1 MTDCAAEIRRIIAAR
16 GPISIAEFMAVALT
30 DPEAGYYVRR
40 NPISGDFITAPEIS
54 QIFGELIGVFLVQ
67 AWEDRGRPGQILL
80 IEMGPGRGTLMADVL
95 RAARVRPGFLHA
107 AGIHLVEVSPV
118 LRAAQQQAL
127 GQHRVSWHSS
137 IGEIAPDA
145 PAFIVANEFFD
156 ALPVRQFVRS
166 GGAWRERKI
175 ALDGNRFYFC
185 LDAAPAPAQ
194 MIPHHLRDAPDG
206 AVFEFSGPSH
216 ALARELAVRVVRTG
230 GVALIIDYGHV
241 QSGLADTFQAVR
253 AHRFADPLAMPGDA
267 DLTCHVDFAALR
279 AAALEGGAE
288 VSGPVPQGRFL
299 RALGIHARAE
309 MLKRDAIA
317 YAATIDSGVERL
329 VSDAQMGSLF
339 KVMGLSRTADAPLP
353 GFAEC

>member
-1 MTDCAAEIRRIIAAR
+1 MRSQIA
-16 GPISIAEFMAVALT
+16 
-30 DPEAGYYVRR
+30 EAGYYVRR

-54 QIFGELIGVFLVQ
+54 QIFGELIGLFLVQ

-80 IEMGPGRGTLMADVL
+80 IELGPGRGTLMADVL
-95 RAARVRPGFLHA
+95 RAARVRPEFLHA

-185 LDAAPAPAQ
+185 LDAAAAPCPDRFRTIFATLQ
-194 MIPHHLRDAPDG
+194 M
-206 AVFEFSGPSH
+206 
-216 ALARELAVRVVRTG
+216 ARFLNFPGRRTHWRAELAVRVVRTG

-241 QSGLADTFQAVR
+241 HSGLADTFQAVQ

-309 MLKRDAIA
+309 MLKRDAID

-339 KVMGLSRTADAPLP
+339 KVMGLSSYR
-353 GFAEC
+353 